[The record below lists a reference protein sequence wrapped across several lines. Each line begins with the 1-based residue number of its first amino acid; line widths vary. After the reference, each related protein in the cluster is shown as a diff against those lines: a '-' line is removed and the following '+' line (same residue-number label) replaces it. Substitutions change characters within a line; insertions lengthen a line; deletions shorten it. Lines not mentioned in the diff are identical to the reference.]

1 MKMQVP
7 AQVKELAESTVEQ
20 AEKAFTT
27 FIEAAHKSVDMV
39 PHPATD
45 ISKKTLSLTEQN
57 MKTAFDHARNLLH
70 ATDLQHFMQ
79 IQSDY
84 LKTQFTTAQE
94 QMKQLG
100 GDMMASAKTAASN
113 EKTGYYRR
121 KRDEG
126 KPMPGLT

>member
-7 AQVKELAESTVEQ
+7 AQIKELAEKTVEQ

-45 ISKKTLSLTEQN
+45 ISKKTLSLTQQN
-57 MKTAFDHARNLLH
+57 MKAAFDHARNLLH

-79 IQSDY
+79 IQSDF

-100 GDMMASAKTAASN
+100 GDVMASTKKAASN
-113 EKTGYYRR
+113 EKTG
-121 KRDEG
+121 
-126 KPMPGLT
+126 